1 MTSEKQMLRAV
12 LERLAKSGDLATCT
26 VPVNPKYELGA
37 VLSYFRNECP
47 ILFTNVRGSK
57 VNVAG
62 ALYGNRKII
71 CDLLNTTVKE
81 RIFKITSAI
90 ANPRKPRVASKGP
103 VQENVIHSGIDL
115 KKICPLPTSN
125 EHDSGPYITAGIIAY
140 RDIDSGCTHMA
151 VRRFQVNE
159 GNSLNVLVSG
169 ASPHLLNM
177 LAEYEKNDKTLE
189 CAVIL
194 GYDAAF
200 LLSSQ
205 ISSQKYGLDKYAVDS
220 AMRGEPL
227 ELVRCRSINFEVPA
241 YAEIVF
247 EGVIR
252 PGQKGKEGPFAELM
266 GYYSELGTSP
276 LMEVTTVTHR
286 NNYIFQHAFPCREE
300 HLVYGMIKEAELYA
314 TLSSVVDVLDV
325 NLTVGGGCRL
335 NAVVSIRK
343 RSPGDGKSAIIT
355 TLGAYKDIKHVVV
368 VDEDVDIFDPL
379 DVEFAVS
386 SRFQAST
393 DLVVITGALGSPL
406 EASHLERGMSDKLG
420 LDATKP
426 FGSTPKRYERAKI
439 PGFEN
444 GLDID
449 KYIGPLKK
457 IQGSE
462 AP

>member
-1 MTSEKQMLRAV
+1 MLRAV
-12 LERLAKSGDLATCT
+12 LDRLKKNDDLVTCS
-26 VPVNPKYELGA
+26 VPVDPKFELGA
-37 VLSYFRNECP
+37 VLSHFRNEQP
-47 ILFTNVRGSK
+47 ILFSSVTGSK
-57 VNVAG
+57 VSVAG
-62 ALYGNRKII
+62 ALYGNRRII
-71 CDLLNTTVKE
+71 CDLLNTTLE
-81 RIFKITSAI
+81 DRIFKIMNAV
-90 ANPRKPRVASKGP
+90 ANPGKPRIIDKGP
-103 VQENVIHSGIDL
+103 VQENVIRGNIDL
-115 KKICPLPTSN
+115 RALCPFPISN
-125 EHDSGPYITAGIIAY
+125 ERDSGPYITAGIIAY
-140 RDIDSGCTHMA
+140 RDIDSRCTHMA

-177 LAEYEKNDKTLE
+177 LTECEKNNKTLE

-205 ISSQKYGLDKYAVDS
+205 IGSQKYGLDKYAVDS

-227 ELVRCRSINFEVPA
+227 ELVRCRSIDFEVPA

-247 EGVIR
+247 EGVIH
-252 PGQKGKEGPFAELM
+252 PGRKGKEGPFAELM

-276 LMEVTTVTHR
+276 LMEITTVTHR
-286 NNYIFQHAFPCREE
+286 NDYIFQHAFPCREE

-314 TLSSVVDVLDV
+314 ALSSVVDVLDV
-325 NLTVGGGCRL
+325 NLTIGGGCRL

-379 DVEFAVS
+379 DVEFAIS

-393 DLVVITGALGSPL
+393 DLVMIAGALGSPL
-406 EASHLERGMSDKLG
+406 EASHLERGMTDKLG
-420 LDATKP
+420 FDATKP
-426 FGSTPKRYERAKI
+426 LGAASQNYARAKI

-444 GLDID
+444 SLDIN
-449 KYIGPLKK
+449 KYLGPLKK
-457 IQGSE
+457 KQRGE
-462 AP
+462 TA